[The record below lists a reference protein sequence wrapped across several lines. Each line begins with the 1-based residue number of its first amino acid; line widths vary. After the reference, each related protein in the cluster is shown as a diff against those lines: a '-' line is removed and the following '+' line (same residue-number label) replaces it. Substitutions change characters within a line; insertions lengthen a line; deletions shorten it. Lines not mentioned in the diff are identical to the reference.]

1 MNRIKYCA
9 FIVYFLSAACASEC
23 GPERYRAFQFA
34 DAEINTIFIR
44 MLVDIGVQHEVD
56 EDGTVTPSRQDIC
69 EFNETISVISE
80 IYHPMYGFSL
90 PITES
95 VRSFTADLNDLE
107 VEYRQFTLGDRT
119 TFVFEDESTLD
130 MAISL
135 FHDRYRDQSAWELFE
150 KKFGS
155 SQNSNDAPPPTRPAL

>member
-1 MNRIKYCA
+1 MNMVKICV

-23 GPERYRAFQFA
+23 GPERYTAMRFA
-34 DAEINTIFIR
+34 DEEINSIFIR
-44 MLVDIGVQHEVD
+44 MLVDNEVQHQVD
-56 EDGTVTPSRQDIC
+56 ENGTVTPSRHDIC

-130 MAISL
+130 MANSL
-135 FHDRYRDQSAWELFE
+135 FVDRYRDQHALELFE

-155 SQNSNDAPPPTRPAL
+155 SQNSNDAPPPTRPEL